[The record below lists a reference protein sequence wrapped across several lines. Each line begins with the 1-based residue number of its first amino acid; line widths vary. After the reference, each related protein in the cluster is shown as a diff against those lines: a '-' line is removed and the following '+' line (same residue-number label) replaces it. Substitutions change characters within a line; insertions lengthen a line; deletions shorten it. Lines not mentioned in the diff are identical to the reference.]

1 MALKNRY
8 AQLLAEKERLE
19 WEVRS
24 SASPRSDT
32 DDLRS
37 GRAFADQRHR
47 TLGAMQDQEVTDAAV
62 SAAHSID
69 HVDSSWSTG
78 GDEPAS
84 TSVLPNASPPR
95 TPSPSHLPSTGSVGD
110 SPSGLREAS
119 FRSVTSL
126 ASSVMDTISEAAAKD
141 PTRAPPPPKS
151 PDLFGARKSMSVRS
165 EPSPEPA
172 RRPRPRAV
180 PAREPYPY
188 EVERDPREYS

>member
-1 MALKNRY
+1 MMCIINWQLMSLHKKMA
-8 AQLLAEKERLE
+8 
-19 WEVRS
+19 
-24 SASPRSDT
+24 
-32 DDLRS
+32 
-37 GRAFADQRHR
+37 RAFADQRHR

-69 HVDSSWSTG
+69 HVDSSWSAG

-95 TPSPSHLPSTGSVGD
+95 TPSPSHLPSTGSLGD

-151 PDLFGARKSMSVRS
+151 PDFGARKSMSVRS

-172 RRPRPRAV
+172 RRPRPRAL
-180 PAREPYPY
+180 PARAPYPY